1 MMVRASNI
9 RGLEWGQVTGV
20 SPSAAPSRFRSK
32 QSATT
37 NYTNQ
42 WANSERKL
50 QMKVTMNVDCTP
62 EEARTFFGLPDVQ
75 PMQDHLLKEMQERL
89 STNLKAMDPDTMIR
103 AWLPATMKGFEQLQ
117 DIFTSQLSPIKK
129 R

>member
-1 MMVRASNI
+1 
-9 RGLEWGQVTGV
+9 
-20 SPSAAPSRFRSK
+20 
-32 QSATT
+32 
-37 NYTNQ
+37 
-42 WANSERKL
+42 
-50 QMKVTMNVDCTP
+50 MKVTMNVECTP
-62 EEARTFFGLPDVQ
+62 EEARAFFGLPDVQ
-75 PMQDHLLKEMQERL
+75 PMQEHLLKEMQERL

>member
-1 MMVRASNI
+1 
-9 RGLEWGQVTGV
+9 
-20 SPSAAPSRFRSK
+20 
-32 QSATT
+32 
-37 NYTNQ
+37 
-42 WANSERKL
+42 
-50 QMKVTMNVDCTP
+50 MKVTMNVDCTP

-75 PMQDHLLKEMQERL
+75 PMQEHLLKEMQERL

-117 DIFTSQLSPIKK
+117 DIFSSQLSPIKK